1 MIFIEYEEVRDR
13 CLHKSEKQ
21 INQKIDFTVLTRCE
35 VVRNSGKVT
44 QSECEILILDNNLF
58 PSYY

>member
-35 VVRNSGKVT
+35 VERNTPEKLHRV
-44 QSECEILILDNNLF
+44 NMKF
-58 PSYY
+58 

>member
-35 VVRNSGKVT
+35 VIRNTVEKLHRV
-44 QSECEILILDNNLF
+44 NVKF
-58 PSYY
+58 